1 MQYLHKSRCGR
12 PEGVA
17 TQKKDDWSAL
27 IGKRCISH
35 QLKCCKIASPGLAAA
50 RLVLTPCPLYPFLKE
65 PPVPSAT
72 ARALAT
78 GVGCSQISI
87 VPVILCG
94 GTGTRLWPLSRA
106 SYPKQYWPLA
116 GSGEDTLLQQTQ
128 QRLEGLPGLA
138 PPLLICNEDHRF
150 IVAEQM
156 RQIGVEPA
164 GILLEPIGRN
174 TAPAVA
180 VAALQATAQ
189 GEDPLLLVLAAD
201 HVIRDVAS
209 FRTTVVAGAA
219 AAEAGQLVTFGIVP
233 TAPETGYGYIEA
245 AQSLADTSAPVP
257 IARFLEKPDRATAEA
272 CLATGRFTWN
282 SGMFLFKASAILAEL
297 ERLAPEV
304 VSACRAALEQ
314 DSADLDF
321 LRLEREAFAGC
332 PNVALDV
339 AVMEKTDRG
348 AVLSLDAGWSDVGSW
363 SALWETADQDG
374 QGNVLRGRVIH
385 EGARNCYLRSEHRL
399 GVEDLVVVETDD
411 VVLVAHRDQAQDVKG
426 IVGLLE
432 REGAPE
438 SKAHRKIYRPWGSY
452 DGVTEGE
459 RWQVKRIVVNP
470 GASLSLQMHHHR
482 AEHWIVVQGTAVVDK
497 DGRQELVGENQST
510 YIPLGCRHRLSN
522 PGKIPVELIE
532 VQSGPYLGED
542 DIVRFEDCYGRS
554 EPSVLGVA
562 A

>member
-1 MQYLHKSRCGR
+1 MAPDSTA
-12 PEGVA
+12 PA
-17 TQKKDDWSAL
+17 NPTT
-27 IGKRCISH
+27 
-35 QLKCCKIASPGLAAA
+35 AAQ
-50 RLVLTPCPLYPFLKE
+50 
-65 PPVPSAT
+65 AT
-72 ARALAT
+72 AAQTTSAQPTL
-78 GVGCSQISI
+78 

-106 SYPKQYWPLA
+106 TYPKQYWALA
-116 GSGEDTLLQQTQ
+116 GDADDTLLQQTQ
-128 QRLEGLPGLA
+128 QRLAGLPGLA

-164 GILLEPIGRN
+164 AILLEPIGRN

-180 VAALQATAQ
+180 VAALKATAQ

-201 HVIRDVAS
+201 HVIRDASRFRATVA
-209 FRTTVVAGAA
+209 AGLA

-233 TAPETGYGYIEA
+233 SAPETGYGYIEA
-245 AQSLADTSAPVP
+245 AGPLETGDASGPVP
-257 IARFLEKPDRATAEA
+257 IARFVEKPDRGTAEQF
-272 CLATGRFTWN
+272 LATGRFTWN

-304 VSACRAALEQ
+304 VSACRSALEH

-321 LRLEREAFAGC
+321 LRLEREVFAGC

-348 AVLSLDAGWSDVGSW
+348 AVLPLEAGWSDVGSW
-363 SALWETADQDG
+363 SALWDTTDRDPA
-374 QGNVLRGRVIH
+374 GNVLRGRVISQDS
-385 EGARNCYLRSEHRL
+385 RNCYLRSEHRL
-399 GVEDLVVVETDD
+399 VVGLGVDDLVVVETDD
-411 VVLVAHRDQAQDVKG
+411 VVLVAHRDRAQEVKG
-426 IVGLLE
+426 VVALLE
-432 REGAPE
+432 RQGARE

-452 DGVTEGE
+452 DGITEGD
-459 RWQVKRIVVNP
+459 RWQVKKIVVNP

-482 AEHWIVVQGTAVVDK
+482 AEHWVVVQGTALVEK

-510 YIPLGCRHRLSN
+510 YIPLGSRHRLTN
-522 PGKIPVELIE
+522 PGKIPVEMIE

-542 DIVRFEDCYGRS
+542 DIVRFEDRYGRS
-554 EPSVLGVA
+554 DQSQA
-562 A
+562 APAALS

>member
-1 MQYLHKSRCGR
+1 MANS
-12 PEGVA
+12 PSSPS
-17 TQKKDDWSAL
+17 SAL
-27 IGKRCISH
+27 
-35 QLKCCKIASPGLAAA
+35 
-50 RLVLTPCPLYPFLKE
+50 
-65 PPVPSAT
+65 
-72 ARALAT
+72 
-78 GVGCSQISI
+78 

-116 GSGEDTLLQQTQ
+116 GTGEDTLLQQTQ
-128 QRLEGLPGLA
+128 QRLAGLPGLGA
-138 PPLLICNEDHRF
+138 PLLICNEDHRF
-150 IVAEQM
+150 IVAEQL
-156 RQIGVEPA
+156 RQIGVEPQA
-164 GILLEPIGRN
+164 ILLEPVGRN

-180 VAALQATAQ
+180 VAALQATAH

-201 HVIRDVAS
+201 HVIRDAAT
-209 FRTTVVAGAA
+209 FRATVTAGMA

-245 AQSLADTSAPVP
+245 AQSLLGANEPVP
-257 IARFLEKPDRATAEA
+257 IARFVEKPDRATAEQF
-272 CLATGRFTWN
+272 LATGRFTWN

-304 VSACRAALEQ
+304 VSACRSSLEH

-321 LRLEREAFAGC
+321 LRLEREAFASC
-332 PNVALDV
+332 PSVALDV
-339 AVMEKTDRG
+339 AVMERTDRG
-348 AVLSLDAGWSDVGSW
+348 AVLPLEAGWSDVGSW
-363 SALWETADQDG
+363 SALWETADQDSD
-374 QGNVLRGRVIH
+374 GNVLRGRVIS
-385 EGARNCYLRSEHRL
+385 EGSSNCYLRSEHRLVVGL

-411 VVLVAHRDQAQDVKG
+411 VVLVAHRDRAQEVKA
-426 IVGLLE
+426 IVGRLE

-482 AEHWIVVQGTAVVDK
+482 AEHWIVVQGTAVVEK
-497 DGRQELVGENQST
+497 DGGRELVGENQST

-542 DIVRFEDCYGRS
+542 DIVRFEDRYGRS
-554 EPSVLGVA
+554 DTSPAPTLTQP
-562 A
+562 

>member
-1 MQYLHKSRCGR
+1 MA
-12 PEGVA
+12 V
-17 TQKKDDWSAL
+17 SAL
-27 IGKRCISH
+27 
-35 QLKCCKIASPGLAAA
+35 
-50 RLVLTPCPLYPFLKE
+50 
-65 PPVPSAT
+65 
-72 ARALAT
+72 
-78 GVGCSQISI
+78 

-106 SYPKQYWPLA
+106 SYPKQYWALA
-116 GSGEDTLLQQTQ
+116 GRGEDTLLQQTQ

-164 GILLEPIGRN
+164 AILLEPIGRN

-189 GEDPLLLVLAAD
+189 GDDPLLLVLAAD
-201 HVIRDVAS
+201 HVIREAAA
-209 FRTTVVAGAA
+209 FRATVVAGTA

-245 AQSLADTSAPVP
+245 AQSLAAASTPVP
-257 IARFLEKPDRATAEA
+257 IARFVEKPDRATAEA
-272 CLATGRFTWN
+272 FLATGRFTWN

-304 VSACRAALEQ
+304 MSACRAALEQ

-348 AVLSLDAGWSDVGSW
+348 AVLALEAGWSDVGSW
-363 SALWETADQDG
+363 SALWETADQDD

-385 EGARNCYLRSEHRL
+385 EDARNCYLRSEHRLVVGL

-411 VVLVAHRDQAQDVKG
+411 VVLVAHRDRAQDVKR

-432 REGAPE
+432 QEGAPE

-542 DIVRFEDCYGRS
+542 DIVRFEDRYGRS
-554 EPSVLGVA
+554 DSVA
-562 A
+562 ATRP